1 MGSSDWSSDV
11 CSSDRRVNERLD
23 HSLRTGAPYAL
34 THRQRRFDG
43 TFRWVET
50 RLAAM
55 RDEAGEIVQ
64 WNGVCLDIDD
74 QIRAQDELRQ
84 AQDKLAKAGE
94 AASLAQISASIAH
107 EVNQPLAAI
116 MTNAQAF
123 QRSLTRRS
131 VVQGKSGAVGV
142 E

>member
-1 MGSSDWSSDV
+1 
-11 CSSDRRVNERLD
+11 
-23 HSLRTGAPYAL
+23 
-34 THRQRRFDG
+34 
-43 TFRWVET
+43 
-50 RLAAM
+50 M

-94 AASLAQISASIAH
+94 AASLAQLSASIAH

-116 MTNAQAF
+116 MTNAQAC
-123 QRSLTRRS
+123 QWWLAGDEPNIARARGIVDRIVRSAEYAADRVSHIHALFHKRADPSRATDLAPL
-131 VVQGKSGAVGV
+131 GG
-142 E
+142 